1 MLAYNQPEFIL
12 LSCLIAGEL
21 RKNETVWIL
30 GGHLVEKGGV
40 NLLFAVFCSHCFF
53 DLDPGFIST
62 YQMWMNVPIPKV
74 AQSIRLAVTVLEA
87 TLAPATQDMYP
98 EVERRVSRDQGR
110 RVKVGA
116 GVFWESR
123 PICLER
129 QQCWRKSSK
138 LR

>member
-1 MLAYNQPEFIL
+1 M
-12 LSCLIAGEL
+12 
-21 RKNETVWIL
+21 
-30 GGHLVEKGGV
+30 EKGEE
-40 NLLFAVFCSHCFF
+40 NFLFAIFCSPCFF

-116 GVFWESR
+116 GVF
-123 PICLER
+123 
-129 QQCWRKSSK
+129 
-138 LR
+138 

>member
-1 MLAYNQPEFIL
+1 M
-12 LSCLIAGEL
+12 
-21 RKNETVWIL
+21 
-30 GGHLVEKGGV
+30 
-40 NLLFAVFCSHCFF
+40 
-53 DLDPGFIST
+53 
-62 YQMWMNVPIPKV
+62 PIPKV

-87 TLAPATQDMYP
+87 TLASATQDMYP

-116 GVFWESR
+116 GVFWESC
-123 PICLER
+123 PTCLER

>member
-1 MLAYNQPEFIL
+1 M
-12 LSCLIAGEL
+12 
-21 RKNETVWIL
+21 
-30 GGHLVEKGGV
+30 
-40 NLLFAVFCSHCFF
+40 NLLFAVFSSHCFF

-74 AQSIRLAVTVLEA
+74 AQSIRLAITVLEA
-87 TLAPATQDMYP
+87 TLASATQDMYP